1 MTCAV
6 TETGSAI
13 NNETMTGFR
22 ICISAEMRLRYFAK
36 KFARLLYVV
45 SDGWKDLGLYANSL
59 AALETNQGDATSS
72 ATEWQVRKRSK
83 GRPGCC
89 KYDSNFDVDHSSK
102 CRNIPHWQ
110 RRKQRKLIDARDA
123 IKYLIFFPGYR
134 DNRDGKVVC
143 GVDLVPGCWN
153 STRRLNY
160 IHCLWIAGASS
171 HYFMHG
177 FKGHQLRNHAD
188 HVHQV
193 NGALKTVGFS
203 W

>member
-59 AALETNQGDATSS
+59 AGLETNQGDATIS

-89 KYDSNFDVDHSSK
+89 KYDSNSMSMTPLNVETYPTGSPERSENCK
-102 CRNIPHWQ
+102 TVWIWC
-110 RRKQRKLIDARDA
+110 L
-123 IKYLIFFPGYR
+123 
-134 DNRDGKVVC
+134 VV
-143 GVDLVPGCWN
+143 GTQL
-153 STRRLNY
+153 RLQRLNY
-160 IHCLWIAGASS
+160 IHWS
-171 HYFMHG
+171 
-177 FKGHQLRNHAD
+177 LRNAAPASRVQPLHAW
-188 HVHQV
+188 
-193 NGALKTVGFS
+193 F
-203 W
+203 